1 MTNSLDILGPGGRIA
16 ERLPSYEH
24 REPQLQMAQAV
35 EAALANGKHLIV
47 EAGTGVG
54 KSFGYLVPAILHVLN
69 RLAQRQESERVP
81 KVIVSTHTINLQEQ
95 LIGND
100 LPFLRS
106 VMPDEFTAVL
116 VKGRR
121 NYLSR
126 RRLGLAV
133 GRGAQLF
140 GYENELLELE
150 QIDRWAVQTND
161 GSLADLPF
169 RPQAGVWEEVASDSG
184 NCLGR
189 KCAHYDACFY
199 FQDRRRMQNA
209 QLLIVNHAL
218 FFSDLALRL
227 QKSSL
232 FPNYDA
238 VIFDEAHSLES
249 VAAEHLG
256 LSITSGQVHFALSR
270 LFNPRTG
277 RGLLATHD
285 LRQLRQAT
293 SDCLVVADQ
302 FFAELVGY
310 TGAPLNRPQRARAV
324 LPLRNRLSPALASI
338 ADSLGELAER
348 MAGAD
353 DQHDFT
359 AAHQRIGHLG
369 RAVEHWLAQAIPES
383 VYWLE
388 SNRTKSDQTR
398 VSLFAAPIDV
408 GPILA
413 SSLFA
418 TTRNV
423 ILTSATLSTGR
434 PPSFEFFQKRIG
446 LARADAVQLGSPF
459 DFRRQAKLVL
469 VDGMPDP
476 GSQRDEFERQVVGIL
491 PRFLARTDGHAFVLF
506 TSFDLLKR
514 AVAALSPWLIE
525 RGMTC
530 FSQASGQSRKQL
542 LDQFRVTPRA
552 VLFGTDSF
560 WQGVDVPGDAL
571 RNVIITKLPF
581 SVPDHPLLEAR
592 LESIRA
598 RNGSPFFEYQ
608 LPEAII
614 KLRQGFGR
622 LIRTATDTGIVVIL
636 DPRIRTKAY
645 GRTCLDSLPDCNVEV
660 ETAQGEAFDGI
671 GG

>member
-1 MTNSLDILGPGGRIA
+1 
-16 ERLPSYEH
+16 
-24 REPQLQMAQAV
+24 MAQAV
-35 EAALANGKHLIV
+35 EAALADGRHLIV

-54 KSFGYLVPAILHVLN
+54 KSFGYLVPAILHVLGK
-69 RLAQRQESERVP
+69 LAQRQESEKVP
-81 KVIVSTHTINLQEQ
+81 KIIISTHTINLQEQ

-133 GRGAQLF
+133 NRSGQLF
-140 GYENELLELE
+140 GYDNELLELQ
-150 QIDRWAVQTND
+150 QIDHWAARTTD
-161 GSLADLPF
+161 GTTADLSF
-169 RPQAGVWEEVASDSG
+169 RPQAAVWEEVASDSA

-189 KCAHYDACFY
+189 KCAFYDRCFY

-218 FFSDLALRL
+218 FFSDLALRR
-227 QKSSL
+227 QKSGL

-256 LSITSGQVHFALSR
+256 LSITSGQVHFALTR

-293 SDCLVVADQ
+293 TDCLTAADR
-302 FFAELVGY
+302 FFAELIDCA
-310 TGAPLNRPQRARAV
+310 APAANRPRRTRDV
-324 LPLRNRLSPALASI
+324 LPLRNRLSPALGAI
-338 ADSLGELAER
+338 ADTLGDYAER
-348 MAGAD
+348 LTGAD
-353 DQHDFT
+353 DEHDFT
-359 AAHQRIGHLG
+359 AAHQRIGQLG
-369 RAVEHWLAQAIPES
+369 LAVESWHSQAIPDS

-388 SNRTKSDQTR
+388 ANRTKSDQTR
-398 VSLFAAPIDV
+398 TSLFAAPIDV

-418 TTRNV
+418 ATRSV

-434 PPSFEFFQKRIG
+434 PPSFDFFQKRIG
-446 LARADAVQLGSPF
+446 LESATAIQLGSPF
-459 DFRRQAKLVL
+459 DYRRQAKLIL
-469 VDGMPDP
+469 LDGMPDP
-476 GSQRDEFERQVVGIL
+476 GNERDEFERQVIGIL
-491 PRFLARTDGHAFVLF
+491 PRFLARSDGHAFVLF
-506 TSFDLLKR
+506 TSFDLLRR
-514 AVAALSPWLIE
+514 AVDSLSPWLSE
-525 RGMTC
+525 RRMTC

-542 LDQFRVTPRA
+542 LDQFRATPRA

-592 LESIRA
+592 LESIRD
-598 RNGSPFFEYQ
+598 RGGSPFFEYQ

-622 LIRTATDTGIVVIL
+622 LIRSTTDTGIVVIL

-645 GRTCLDSLPDCNVEV
+645 GRTCLDSLPNCEIEV
-660 ETAQGEAFDGI
+660 EPAQGEIFDGT
-671 GG
+671 GR